1 MSDLSKDIADENI
14 EEPIFDNKEED
25 VLISKSVKKEDQ
37 EENTNKELGVEDAQA
52 QEKVKK
58 SKDITSKKHPD
69 IEINGTSSNPWG
81 WIVSGIIA
89 LGLIGAVVYGINN
102 MEDKEASNAPET
114 SQTQTQ
120 TMEAEP
126 PHEENEGDEVEE

>member
-1 MSDLSKDIADENI
+1 MSDLSKDITDENI
-14 EEPIFDNKEED
+14 EEPVFDNKEED
-25 VLISKSVKKEDQ
+25 ALISKSVKKEDQ
-37 EENTNKELGVEDAQA
+37 EENTNKELGVEDAQF

-58 SKDITSKKHPD
+58 SKDITSKKQPD
-69 IEINGTSSNPWG
+69 IEINGTSSTPWG

-89 LGLIGAVVYGINN
+89 LGLIGAVIYGINN

-120 TMEAEP
+120 TMETEP